1 MRSLAS
7 VRGGY
12 RERYTYMISA
22 KRLTEIAAIPDAA
35 IDTSDIPE
43 AGDHWFAK
51 ATLKRRYTLTV
62 ESLRFA
68 GLLTDWACAYG
79 IDVEHDVASAAMRH
93 GRKGTTIKPRLP
105 VVLSFASTEDRAKL
119 LRIARERIAAL
130 RSARPTGGKRG
141 ARAPIPTPEDVDR
154 IVAALEAS
162 YRGLS

>member
-1 MRSLAS
+1 
-7 VRGGY
+7 
-12 RERYTYMISA
+12 MISA
-22 KRLTEIAAIPDAA
+22 KRLAEIAAIPDAA

-79 IDVEHDVASAAMRH
+79 IDVEHDVACAASRH
-93 GRKGTTIKPRLP
+93 GKKSVAVKPLLP
-105 VVLSFASTEDRAKL
+105 ITLSFASTADRAAL
-119 LRIARERIAAL
+119 LKIAREQIAAL
-130 RSARPTGGKRG
+130 RPARPKGGKRG